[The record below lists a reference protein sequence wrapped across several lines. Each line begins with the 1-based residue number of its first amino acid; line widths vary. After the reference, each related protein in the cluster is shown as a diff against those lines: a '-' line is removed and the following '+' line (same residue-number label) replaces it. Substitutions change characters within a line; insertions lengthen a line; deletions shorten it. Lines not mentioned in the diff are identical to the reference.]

1 MLLGHLK
8 MGSIRVKT
16 GDSVKENDVI
26 AEAGNSGYSE
36 RPHIH
41 IQLIE
46 SDTENFWK
54 GTGVSIRY
62 REGNL
67 FKNRVIEL

>member
-1 MLLGHLK
+1 
-8 MGSIRVKT
+8 
-16 GDSVKENDVI
+16 VKENDVI

-54 GTGVSIRY
+54 GIGVSIRY
-62 REGNL
+62 RERNL